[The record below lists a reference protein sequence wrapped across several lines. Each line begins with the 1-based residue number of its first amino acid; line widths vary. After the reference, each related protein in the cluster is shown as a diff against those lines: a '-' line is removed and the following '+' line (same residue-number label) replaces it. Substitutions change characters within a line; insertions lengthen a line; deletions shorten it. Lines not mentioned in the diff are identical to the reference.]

1 MGFSAV
7 GRVKFKKCQ
16 YKERVVYMLKSEVLK
31 CFTTPLTGPAFPKTT
46 YRFNNREYLNIVY
59 RTDLA
64 ALRRVVPEPLEIID
78 PLVRFEMM
86 RMPDVTGLGS
96 YTESGQVIPVRFN
109 GEEGDYL
116 HAMYLDNLPA
126 IAFGREVSAFPKLLA
141 TPKLYVDNDTLV
153 GTLDYGSL
161 RVAAATM
168 GYKHF
173 PIEQTEAFAEIGRP
187 TFMIKIMRGYTGEP
201 KVCEL
206 VRTQTTDITIHGAWK
221 GPARLQ
227 LFAHALA
234 PLADLPV
241 LEVVGASHILT
252 DLTLAPVRM
261 VYDYLAEEK

>member
-1 MGFSAV
+1 MEREGF
-7 GRVKFKKCQ
+7 RICL
-16 YKERVVYMLKSEVLK
+16 YNERMVCMLKSEVSK
-31 CFTTPLTGPAFPKTT
+31 CFTTPLTGPAYPKTI
-46 YRFNNREYLNIVY
+46 YQFSNREYLNIIY
-59 RTDLA
+59 RTDRE

-96 YTESGQVIPVRFN
+96 YTESGQAIPVRFN
-109 GEEGDYL
+109 GEDGDYL

-126 IAFGREVSAFPKLLA
+126 IAFGREVSAFPKLLGS
-141 TPKLYVDNDTLV
+141 PKLYVDNDTLV

-161 RVAAATM
+161 RVATATM

-173 PIEQTEAFAEIGRP
+173 PIEKAEALHEIGRP
-187 TFMIKIMRGYTGEP
+187 TFMVKIMRGYSGELQI
-201 KVCEL
+201 CEL
-206 VRTQTTDITIHGAWK
+206 VRTQTTDITIHGAWQ

-241 LEVVGASHILT
+241 LEVVSASHILT
-252 DLTLAPVRM
+252 DLTLSPVKM
-261 VYDYLAEEK
+261 VYDYLAEKQ

>member
-1 MGFSAV
+1 
-7 GRVKFKKCQ
+7 
-16 YKERVVYMLKSEVLK
+16 MLKSEVLK

-64 ALRRVVPEPLEIID
+64 ALRQVVPEPLEIID
-78 PLVRFEMM
+78 PIVRFEMM

-109 GEEGDYL
+109 GEDGDYL

-187 TFMIKIMRGYTGEP
+187 TFMMKIMRGYTGES

-252 DLTLAPVRM
+252 DLTLAPVKM

>member
-1 MGFSAV
+1 
-7 GRVKFKKCQ
+7 
-16 YKERVVYMLKSEVLK
+16 MLKSEVAK
-31 CFTTPLTGPAFPKTT
+31 CFTTPLTSPAFPKTI
-46 YRFNNREYLNIVY
+46 YRFSNREYLNIIY
-59 RTDLA
+59 RTDLT
-64 ALRRVVPEPLEIID
+64 ALRKVVPEPLEIID
-78 PLVRFEMM
+78 PLVRFEVM

-96 YTESGQVIPVRFN
+96 YTESGQAIAVRFN

-126 IAFGREVSAFPKLLA
+126 IAFGREVSAFPKLLGA
-141 TPKLYVDNDTLV
+141 PKLYVDNDTLV

-161 RVAAATM
+161 RVATATM

-173 PIEQTEAFAEIGRP
+173 PLDPAKAFDEISRP

-201 KVCEL
+201 KICEL

-234 PLADLPV
+234 PLSDLPV
-241 LEVVGASHILT
+241 LEVISASHILT
-252 DLTLAPVRM
+252 DLTLAPVKA
-261 VYDYLAEEK
+261 VYDYLKEEQ